1 MRLGLNIPNFGPTA
15 TPANLR
21 EWIRFAEDTGFAL
34 AMMSDHVAPTRDVT
48 ATYPAPFYDPFVTLS
63 WLAGFTDRLE
73 FGTTVTIL
81 PYRHP
86 LLTAR
91 LAANIDQFTQG
102 CFASQFVDHFRGE
115 IPSHQR
121 GRGAPFWR

>member
-1 MRLGLNIPNFGPTA
+1 
-15 TPANLR
+15 
-21 EWIRFAEDTGFAL
+21 
-34 AMMSDHVAPTRDVT
+34 MMSDHVAPTRDVT

-102 CFASQFVDHFRGE
+102 RVLLHSSLTTSGVKYPATRGDAGL
-115 IPSHQR
+115 PS
-121 GRGAPFWR
+121 GGEGAWQQQATTRARSGDG